1 MPRMSTHGQP
11 LKRQRSMAM
20 TPSSTPRRPL
30 KARNRRV
37 SVPRNKLGFPQ
48 SMRATLRY
56 TDPLAFNLNSLDQAF
71 FVTMLANGMYDPQ
84 VALGG
89 HQPRGFD
96 DFMGLY
102 QKFTVLGSSISVN
115 FVYEGYDGP
124 AEMDND
130 TDSFLIKTNKAE
142 TNGAKAAACAPVTVG
157 IHKGVATP
165 GAGTVSETC
174 EKDKSVWKAM
184 TPQQGGV
191 TVKTSMKS
199 SDFFGKRTLVGAEG
213 YCGDN
218 ASDPEEKIY
227 YSIWAGRMS
236 GNNAGTC
243 RIRAYLTI
251 QYDAVFTEPK
261 ILRAS

>member
-1 MPRMSTHGQP
+1 MPRISTHGQP

-48 SMRATLRY
+48 SMRTTLRY
-56 TDPLAFNLNSLDQAF
+56 CDHITFNLNSLDAVF
-71 FVTMLANGMYDPQ
+71 LASYLGNGMFDPQ
-84 VALGG
+84 VSIGG

-96 DFMGLY
+96 DFMRLY
-102 QKFTVLGSSISVN
+102 QKFTVLGSSLSVN

-124 AEMDND
+124 AELDND
-130 TDSFLIKTNKAE
+130 TSSFLIKTVKEE
-142 TNGAKAAACAPVTVG
+142 TNGAKTAAVSPVTVG
-157 IHKGVATP
+157 LHKGVVQLGSGSVPEVT
-165 GAGTVSETC
+165 
-174 EKDKSVWKAM
+174 EKDRTVWKAM

-191 TVKTSMKS
+191 TVGTRLRS

-213 YCGDN
+213 FCGTVS
-218 ASDPEEKIY
+218 ADPEEKIY
-227 YSIWAGRMS
+227 YTIWCGRMS
-236 GNNAGTC
+236 GNNAGNV
-243 RIRAYLTI
+243 RIRAYFTI

-261 ILRAS
+261 VLTAS